1 MRQELR
7 DRVSQLRLGLEDRLD
22 NSIGSLSGGQ
32 RQALTLLM
40 ASWLQPQLL
49 LLDEH
54 TAALDP
60 KSADHVIRLSEEI
73 VARDRLTTLMVTHS
87 MQQAT
92 QSGRPADHDAPRAPC
107 CTTSAAPRSSGCAR
121 PTCSRGSRASGAP
134 SCSTSRPPRCCA
146 GCTCR
151 RWPARSTL
159 TLANRADEVPR
170 LVTAVESFGASAGL
184 SDALL
189 FRVML
194 ALDEVVT
201 NIMRHAFD
209 DDDVHEIAIS
219 DHGRCRR
226 GHRRRGGRR
235 AGRSIRTPYRPA
247 DVHAP
252 LEHRPIGGLGVHL
265 VRSLAQDMAY
275 RRTDG
280 RNVLTLR
287 LTEDVK

>member
-1 MRQELR
+1 MART
-7 DRVSQLRLGLEDRLD
+7 LE
-22 NSIGSLSGGQ
+22 
-32 RQALTLLM
+32 
-40 ASWLQPQLL
+40 
-49 LLDEH
+49 
-54 TAALDP
+54 
-60 KSADHVIRLSEEI
+60 
-73 VARDRLTTLMVTHS
+73 
-87 MQQAT
+87 
-92 QSGRPADHDAPRAPC
+92 
-107 CTTSAAPRSSGCAR
+107 
-121 PTCSRGSRASGAP
+121 
-134 SCSTSRPPRCCA
+134 
-146 GCTCR
+146 
-151 RWPARSTL
+151 L

-170 LVTAVESFGASAGL
+170 LVTAVESFGASADL

-209 DDDVHEIAIS
+209 DDDVHEITITITADAGVVTIVVA
-219 DHGRCRR
+219 D
-226 GHRRRGGRR
+226 GGRPFDPH
-235 AGRSIRTPYRPA
+235 TVPLA

-287 LTEDVK
+287 LTEDIK